1 MDLSIK
7 IAKWVPDE
15 QDWYSLN
22 ETQVGSLL
30 INIIKSKH

>member
-15 QDWYSLN
+15 LDLYSLN
-22 ETQVGSLL
+22 ETQVDSLGSF
-30 INIIKSKH
+30 ID